1 MISPVIF
8 SFNFAVLLD
17 GPSGEKASSQADFTL
32 DLVGLGEK
40 EIHLLQKFLE
50 IIRTNPAKA
59 EKMVKEEE
67 KDDLDGSGAQVIRVT
82 EPTFLSSDRGIIL
95 HKRAAEMKMAK
106 KKKLSKPKK
115 ADETKKKEKSVRSK
129 KVKRVKSKLEK
140 TNKKRKPPKKRKN
153 KRNNKNLERKK
164 KKKIKLISRTNKIKQ
179 KRKQMH
185 QNKQK
190 SEFLVKSQKLENCT
204 SMWSE
209 FTRVGLGLATTL
221 KKQVVDIDLVIKVN
235 SLPGKIY

>member
-1 MISPVIF
+1 M
-8 SFNFAVLLD
+8 
-17 GPSGEKASSQADFTL
+17 
-32 DLVGLGEK
+32 GLGEK

-67 KDDLDGSGAQVIRVT
+67 KDDLDGLVAQVIRVND
-82 EPTFLSSDRGIIL
+82 PPSLRSDRGSIL

-115 ADETKKKEKSVRSK
+115 ADKTKKKEKSVRSK
-129 KVKRVKSKLEK
+129 KVDRVKSKLEK
-140 TNKKRKPPKKRKN
+140 ANKKRKRPKKGKHIAD

-164 KKKIKLISRTNKIKQ
+164 KRKIKLISRTNKLKQ

-190 SEFLVKSQKLENCT
+190 SEILVKSDKLENCT
-204 SMWSE
+204 RLWSE
-209 FTRVGLGLATTL
+209 FTNIGLGVATTL
-221 KKQVVDIDLVIKVN
+221 KKQVVDIDLFIKVD
-235 SLPGKIY
+235 SFAGKFHKKQ